1 MTTYV
6 DWSAPRSPVG
16 LAVLL
21 PGRRYPVAM
30 PLLTF
35 AGRAAL
41 ERGWQVRAVEW
52 DGAPNPEDGGVGGW
66 VRDQLLAAVGDDSP
80 DRVLV
85 VAKSL
90 GTRAAPVVMEK
101 GWDAVWL
108 TPLLNDDAVVAAI
121 AASNGRQLL
130 VGGTADDLAW
140 DHDVAVRLGSTGC
153 DVLEVEDAD
162 HAMFVAGDAV
172 RTAEVHLDVTRAVD
186 EFLAGGAG

>member
-1 MTTYV
+1 MTRYV
-6 DWSAPRSPVG
+6 DWPAPPSPVG

-41 ERGWQVRAVEW
+41 DHGWQVRAVEW
-52 DGAPNPEDGGVGGW
+52 DGAPRPENDGVDGW
-66 VRDQLLAAVGDDSP
+66 VRDQLLAAIGDDAP

-90 GTRAAPVVMEK
+90 GTRAAPVATQKE
-101 GWDAVWL
+101 WDAVWL
-108 TPLLNDDAVVAAI
+108 TPLLNDETVVEAI
-121 AASNGRQLL
+121 AASTGRQLL

-140 DHDVAVRLGSTGC
+140 DHDVADRLGSAGC
-153 DVLEVEDAD
+153 DVLEVPGAD
-162 HAMFVAGDAV
+162 HAMFIPDDAV
-172 RTAEVHLDVTRAVD
+172 RTAEVHLLVTRAVD
-186 EFLAGGAG
+186 SFLAGLAA